1 MSFEPVAGPVPVP
14 PEPPRRRFSRIPRA
28 ALTGGLV
35 VGLALGG
42 AGIAFA
48 ATSSTSTPSTTA
60 PPSTAKPGPG
70 PRGFGGGFN
79 GMAGPGAVNGLGAV
93 VHGQFTERT
102 KTGTYQTVEI
112 QVGKVGSVSAT
123 SITVTSTDGY
133 SHTYAVVAST
143 VVDAQRAGISSVAKG
158 DQVRIAATTVSGKDT
173 ATNIADSTKVGASR
187 NGFGFG
193 PRGRRGPGG
202 APGAPKAPGAP
213 AAPGSSAGTTAD

>member
-1 MSFEPVAGPVPVP
+1 MFSEPVAGPVPVP
-14 PEPPRRRFSRIPRA
+14 PEPSRRRFSRIPRA

-48 ATSSTSTPSTTA
+48 ASSSTSTPSTTT
-60 PPSTAKPGPG
+60 PPGTAKPGQG
-70 PRGFGGGFN
+70 PRGFGGGVK
-79 GMAGPGAVNGLGAV
+79 GIGGPGAFGGLGGV

-102 KTGTYQTVEI
+102 RTGTYQTVEI
-112 QVGKVGSVSAT
+112 QVGEVGSVSAT

-133 SHTYAVVAST
+133 SHTYAVAAST
-143 VVDAQRAGISSVAKG
+143 VVDAQRDGISSVTKG
-158 DQVRIAATTVSGKDT
+158 DQVRITATTVSGKDT

-193 PRGRRGPGG
+193 PGSRPGPAGAPV
-202 APGAPKAPGAP
+202 APGAPVTPGT
-213 AAPGSSAGTTAD
+213 SAGTTAD